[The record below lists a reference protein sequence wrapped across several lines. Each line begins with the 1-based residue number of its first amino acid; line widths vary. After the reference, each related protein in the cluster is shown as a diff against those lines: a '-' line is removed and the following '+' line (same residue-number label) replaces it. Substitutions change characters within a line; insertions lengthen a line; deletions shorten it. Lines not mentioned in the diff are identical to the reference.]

1 MSEFGGLWKQQNNPA
16 YTKSVRVFRM
26 LKLHTTGKK
35 KKMTTQLTCPGI
47 DA

>member
-26 LKLHTTGKK
+26 LKLDTMGKK
-35 KKMTTQLTCPGI
+35 KKKKTQLTWPAI
-47 DA
+47 DT